1 MEEGFQKQHKELQ
14 EQERKLGLLKKIE
27 ERH

>member
-1 MEEGFQKQHKELQ
+1 MEERFQKQHKELQ